1 MKTSEFK
8 TQLERH
14 PSAEL
19 CFRLPDG
26 GRIPVHAHITEAGR
40 VDKTFIDCGG
50 TVRKLSTATL
60 QAWVAEDTDHRLPAG
75 KLAEVLDI
83 AAPIFNGDDLELE
96 VEYED
101 GFISQFP
108 VTGANA
114 SDEVL
119 YIQLGTKHTDCL
131 AKEVCVA
138 EPSGCCG
145 GGGCC

>member
-8 TQLERH
+8 TQLQGH
-14 PSAEL
+14 PKSEL
-19 CFRLPDG
+19 CFVLPDG

-50 TVRKLSTATL
+50 TVRKVSTATL
-60 QAWVAEDTDHRLPAG
+60 QAWVAEDLDHRLPAG
-75 KLAEVLDI
+75 KLAGVLDI
-83 AAPIFNGDDLELE
+83 AAPIFNGDDLDLE

-108 VTGANA
+108 VTGTSA
-114 SDEVL
+114 SDDVL
-119 YIQLGTKHTDCL
+119 HIHLGTKHTDCL
-131 AKEVCVA
+131 AKETCVS